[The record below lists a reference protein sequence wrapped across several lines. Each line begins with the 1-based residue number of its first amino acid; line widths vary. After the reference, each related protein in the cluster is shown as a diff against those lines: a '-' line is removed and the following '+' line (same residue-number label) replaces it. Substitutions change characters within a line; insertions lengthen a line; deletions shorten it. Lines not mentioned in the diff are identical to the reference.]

1 MTNKN
6 RKGEAGAKGNTK
18 EVSPGMGEG
27 EFPGRQREV
36 PDARTLQERALAAVA
51 QAADLTEAQ
60 RKDREH
66 KISNLTAMGQ
76 GRPKGVQNK
85 LTRHMKECIEEAF
98 EKAGGVEYLVRI
110 ANGNTADRTA
120 FMALLGRLLPMQ
132 VNSNIDQRIRV
143 ELPWLAQ
150 RTIGKT
156 AASDAALLANAGKA
170 AAEGRIIDG
179 DPPEGGE

>member
-6 RKGEAGAKGNTK
+6 RNGVAGAKGNTK

-27 EFPGRQREV
+27 EFPGAQGK
-36 PDARTLQERALAAVA
+36 TLSPAALAAIA
-51 QAADLTEAQ
+51 NLPPDLTPEQ
-60 RKDREH
+60 RAAKERQMAG
-66 KISNLTAMGQ
+66 LTGS
-76 GRPKGVQNK
+76 GRTKGVPNK
-85 LTRHMKECIEEAF
+85 LTRHMKGCIEEAF
-98 EKAGGVEYLVRI
+98 EKAGGVDYLVRI

-156 AASDAALLANAGKA
+156 AAADAALLANAGKA
-170 AAEGRIIDG
+170 AAEGRIYDA

>member
-1 MTNKN
+1 MSKKIGTDGSGGQ
-6 RKGEAGAKGNTK
+6 GEIENTL
-18 EVSPGMGEG
+18 PGMGSER
-27 EFPGRQREV
+27 EPGNSQGNPPRKGRAAHVDLSHLTPEQRAVKERQ
-36 PDARTLQERALAAVA
+36 LANLHGGGRKPG
-51 QAADLTEAQ
+51 QQNRLT
-60 RKDREH
+60 
-66 KISNLTAMGQ
+66 
-76 GRPKGVQNK
+76 VV
-85 LTRHMKECIEEAF
+85 MKNAIEEAF

-156 AASDAALLANAGKA
+156 LPSDAALLANAGKA
-170 AAEGRIIDG
+170 AAEGRIVDA